1 MANSLTRRRLLE
13 WTSVVLAG
21 WLVACDQGSRSADNR
36 TKRSQTLDLSSPAF
50 EPEAFIPVEF
60 TCDGADHSPA
70 LSWSAPPEGTQ
81 SFTLILDDPDAPN
94 GTFTHWVL
102 YDLPPDSQSLP
113 TAIPAQP
120 FLTTGGVQGKND
132 FGQYGYRGPCLP
144 RSSSLENT
152 SEENQGNQ
160 ANPTNSTHRYFFRL
174 YALDTVLDLPP
185 GVTSTEVRTALKDHI
200 LAEAELM
207 GRYKRQS

>member
-120 FLTTGGVQGKND
+120 LSPYSST
-132 FGQYGYRGPCLP
+132 L
-144 RSSSLENT
+144 SSSYHRIWRKVVKSELSLEI
-152 SEENQGNQ
+152 
-160 ANPTNSTHRYFFRL
+160 FRNEH
-174 YALDTVLDLPP
+174 Y
-185 GVTSTEVRTALKDHI
+185 R
-200 LAEAELM
+200 AE
-207 GRYKRQS
+207 K